1 MNVNR
6 LPVPAE
12 QYHHQYY
19 PSPAAL
25 FSRNT
30 IISRKKEGQ
39 RRWLGIVVS
48 KSVQKGTKRRQKWEE
63 IAFVVLYVPNPKMDY
78 SLEEIVLRKSI

>member
-1 MNVNR
+1 M
-6 LPVPAE
+6 
-12 QYHHQYY
+12 
-19 PSPAAL
+19 
-25 FSRNT
+25 
-30 IISRKKEGQ
+30 
-39 RRWLGIVVS
+39 GIVVS